1 MLRANF
7 FYKFFK
13 DKQNGNHQIIKYNS
27 KNPFNL
33 EDEMNLQII
42 EIDKK
47 ISENSKALIEAQIV
61 KLRSTFSKS
70 NNFIETIG
78 QNVYKV
84 KLEESI
90 NWHQKQLKEL
100 MFRRKELQLQVEKIK
115 GIFWL
120 NRIKRFLTIIIIGFF
135 LVLSLFIFLSGFMI
149 IIYLLPIILLIFLG
163 YFIAKKNIN

>member
-13 DKQNGNHQIIKYNS
+13 KKQKNNHQIVKYNS
-27 KNPFNL
+27 DKEFNL
-33 EDEMNLQII
+33 ADEINLEMI

-47 ISENSKALIEAQIV
+47 LSENSKALFEAQIV
-61 KLRSTFSKS
+61 KLRSTFSNS
-70 NNFIETIG
+70 NNFIEKIG

-90 NWHQKQLKEL
+90 NWHQKQIKEL
-100 MFRRKELQLQVEKIK
+100 MFRRKELQVNLEKLE

-120 NRIKRFLTIIIIGFF
+120 NRIKRFLKILFIGFVI
-135 LVLSLFIFLSGFMI
+135 VLNLFIFLSGFMI
-149 IIYLLPIILLIFLG
+149 IIYLLPIILLIILS
-163 YFIAKKNIN
+163 YFIASKKY